1 MANYPLNRIVFNK
14 DTYERVIDTS
24 FSQVIPPAPP
34 IEDTMSVEEFF
45 NLYNT
50 IFYDIP
56 VEGDINSHT
65 YLVKTSGEYVGGATI
80 NEDVQLLLDEITS
93 LRQDLLAANQT
104 VLSLQTTIP
113 ISSSN
118 SSSMTII

>member
-1 MANYPLNRIVFNK
+1 MANYPLNKISFNK
-14 DTYERVIDTS
+14 EAYEKTIDTS
-24 FSQVIPPAPP
+24 FDQQSLPTPP
-34 IEDTMSVEEFF
+34 IANTISVTDFF

-65 YLVKTSGEYVGGATI
+65 YIARTSGDYVGLDNPTGQ
-80 NEDVQLLLDEITS
+80 DVQILLDEITI

-104 VLSLQTTIP
+104 ILSLQTNIP
-113 ISSSN
+113 ISSSV
-118 SSSMTII
+118 SSSM